1 MDVLQAMIPDTF
13 NNSKEKV
20 LLDKLQRLV
29 TGVSWTPTD
38 TTDLFLALLERFDS
52 AHSERSQLLPWLLE
66 ILHLMEINLITP
78 TWKCHK
84 RTAVEVVRDAAV
96 TDGMLKDYFSQEEE
110 KRLGEIIE
118 EIRQT
123 KLNHVNEALLSKVED
138 MVSSVYDVLCSKNI
152 AKLSGTEGDLLRLC
166 GAAERAQFR
175 PRLTQ
180 MVSWCIMALSETGQ
194 FIQVATGEG
203 KSCIVA
209 MFAAYKAMKGKT
221 VHIWS
226 SSPIL
231 AERDMEDWKNFF
243 SSLKISVDCNT
254 SKHGIP
260 SLQKCYRC
268 QVIYGTADKFAGDY
282 LTQVCERTDIF
293 GQSKSLCAI
302 VDEEDS
308 IMLDKALHVIYIG
321 ENMPP
326 LQHLNSLLAFIWTVV
341 NKYSKIDAEA
351 IIGPKCT
358 FLQVALSI
366 TKAEHSSQLTILQMA
381 EEAGVLPKGSTR
393 VVGEN
398 QSFLKNKTANATVT
412 QLARFF
418 KILEDKHPRFHFALY
433 CQNSDGSLKKFNSPH
448 EEGSMEL
455 LLLDGGLCHQLYRDE
470 QRILT
475 PIKEEVENSL
485 HFTPCELTRD
495 DHCCY
500 VPGFLSG
507 LVRSKINVWIRNA
520 LMAKEMTEDHEYVL
534 EGQRIVPVDY
544 NSTGVV
550 ENFMRWS
557 DGLHQFLELKHK
569 LKFGNMTPISNY
581 VSNVGLLQKY
591 GAEIFGLTGTLGQQA
606 EMETLEKLYGLKTC
620 QIPAFKRKKLF
631 EVEGVIV
638 DEETKW
644 IETICNVVSAQIQDT
659 CYRGQRAALIICET
673 IKRARAI
680 ERSLRDKE
688 AKLFVSNNMD
698 NRAIFAKELMGG
710 DVIIATNLAGRGTD
724 FKVSDQVNADG
735 GLFVVQT
742 FLPVNSRVEAQAFGR
757 TARQGSP
764 GSAQLIVCRSHLP
777 EQLQCLS
784 LLRKL
789 ISLLE
794 NVLNLKSCH
803 RAEFVL
809 NFKHFLRT
817 QCKDT
822 SLLRQALV
830 PILSNTSD
838 LEINEVKN
846 VRDQIAAKR
855 LSTLLDQDIPN
866 MKMKEHLFQKFL
878 SVRDKMPATSSA
890 LELSALNEYW
900 GFWLL
905 TNSED
910 NDSSEKLDEKLST
923 DLDAARGQLQK
934 GESPLSNLHYYTA
947 TGNELLE
954 KGLFKQSI
962 LMYTKAILEDPCW
975 AAFACYNRAFAHL
988 LQMQPQ
994 DQNCIRQAMKDLQ
1007 QARLSIELYWNQTKF
1022 TERCYKQLEP
1032 NPEPSVS
1039 RLDHHM
1045 KARQKVLM
1053 ALKENIDAALKK
1065 LDRARAMGSAVK
1077 VDRAMVYFLVPFV
1090 DWLPSWILLAANR
1103 KNPLKILQLRSGAS
1117 FDIFHELL
1125 GLQSLGLPYIYT
1137 LDTVFSLGGFLAK
1150 IFNFFSGIREQIIS
1164 K

>member
-1 MDVLQAMIPDTF
+1 MDMDVLQDNIPDTF
-13 NNSKEKV
+13 NNSKGKV

-29 TGVSWTPTD
+29 TSVSWSPTD
-38 TTDLFLALLERFDS
+38 ATDLFLALLERFDS

-84 RTAVEVVRDAAV
+84 GTAVGVVRDTAV

-110 KRLGEIIE
+110 KKLREIIE

-123 KLNHVNEALLSKVED
+123 KLNHVNEALLSKVEGI
-138 MVSSVYDVLCSKNI
+138 VSSVYDALCSKTI

-166 GAAERAQFR
+166 RAAERAQFR

-180 MVSWCIMALSETGQ
+180 MVSWCIMALSKTGQ

-209 MFAAYKAMKGKT
+209 MFAAFKAMKGKT
-221 VHIWS
+221 VHILS

-231 AERDMEDWKNFF
+231 AERDMEDWKKLF
-243 SSLKISVDCNT
+243 STLKISVDCNT
-254 SKHGIP
+254 NKHDIP
-260 SLQKCYRC
+260 SLQECYKC
-268 QVIYGTADKFAGDY
+268 QVVYGTAEKFAGDH

-293 GQSKSLCAI
+293 EQRKSLCAI

-308 IMLDKALHVIYIG
+308 IMLDKALHIIYMGKDI
-321 ENMPP
+321 PA

-341 NKYSKIDAEA
+341 NKYSEIDAET
-351 IIGPKCT
+351 IIG
-358 FLQVALSI
+358 
-366 TKAEHSSQLTILQMA
+366 
-381 EEAGVLPKGSTR
+381 
-393 VVGEN
+393 
-398 QSFLKNKTANATVT
+398 
-412 QLARFF
+412 
-418 KILEDKHPRFHFALY
+418 
-433 CQNSDGSLKKFNSPH
+433 
-448 EEGSMEL
+448 
-455 LLLDGGLCHQLYRDE
+455 DE
-470 QRILT
+470 QRILKT
-475 PIKEEVENSL
+475 IKEEVENSL

-495 DHCCY
+495 DRCCY

-520 LMAKEMTEDHEYVL
+520 LKAQKMTKDHEYVL

-550 ENFMRWS
+550 ENFMMWS

-569 LKFGNMTPISNY
+569 LKLSNMTPISNY
-581 VSNVGLLQKY
+581 MSNVGLLQKY

-606 EMETLEKLYGLKTC
+606 EMETLEKLYGIKTC
-620 QIPAFKRKKLF
+620 QIPVFKRKKFF

-644 IETICNVVSAQIQDT
+644 IETICNVVSAQIMGT

-673 IKRARAI
+673 IRQAKTI
-680 ERSLRDKE
+680 KRSLRDKE

-710 DVIIATNLAGRGTD
+710 DIIIATNLAGRGTD
-724 FKVSDQVNADG
+724 FKVSDQVKADG
-735 GLFVVQT
+735 GLFVVLT
-742 FLPVNSRVEAQAFGR
+742 FLPENSRVEAQAFGR

-777 EQLQCLS
+777 EPLQCLS

-789 ISLLE
+789 ITLWE

-809 NFKHFLRT
+809 IFKLFLRT

-830 PILSNTSD
+830 SSLSNTSD
-838 LEINEVKN
+838 LEINKVKN

-855 LSTLLDQDIPN
+855 LSTLLEQDIPN
-866 MKMKEHLFQKFL
+866 MKMKEHLFQKYL
-878 SVRDKMPATSSA
+878 SAQDKMPATSSE

-910 NDSSEKLDEKLST
+910 NDSTEKLDEKLST
-923 DLDAARGQLQK
+923 DLDTARGQLQK

-947 TGNELLE
+947 TGNELL
-954 KGLFKQSI
+954 KRGLFEQSI

-988 LQMQPQ
+988 LQMKPQ
-994 DQNCIRQAMKDLQ
+994 DQNCIRQAMEDLQ
-1007 QARLSIELYWNQTKF
+1007 QAQVSIELYWNQTKF

-1032 NPEPSVS
+1032 NPEPSIS
-1039 RLDHHM
+1039 RFDRHM
-1045 KARQKVLM
+1045 KTRQKVFM
-1053 ALKENIDAALKK
+1053 ALKENIDVALKK
-1065 LDRARAMGSAVK
+1065 LDRARAMGSVVK
-1077 VDRAMVYFLVPFV
+1077 VDRAMVYFLVPLV
-1090 DWLPSWILLAANR
+1090 DLLPSQILLAANC
-1103 KNPLKILQLRSGAS
+1103 KNPLKILQLMSDAS
-1117 FDIFHELL
+1117 FDMFHELL

-1137 LDTVFSLGGFLAK
+1137 LDTVFSLGGFLSK
-1150 IFNFFSGIREQIIS
+1150 IFNFSD
-1164 K
+1164 

>member
-1 MDVLQAMIPDTF
+1 MDMDVLQDIIPDTF

-29 TGVSWTPTD
+29 RSVSWSPTD
-38 TTDLFLALLERFDS
+38 TADLFLALLERFDL
-52 AHSERSQLLPWLLE
+52 AHPERSQLLPWLLE

-84 RTAVEVVRDAAV
+84 GTAVEVVRDAAV

-110 KRLGEIIE
+110 KQLGKIIE

-123 KLNHVNEALLSKVED
+123 KLNHVDEERLSKVED
-138 MVSSVYDVLCSKNI
+138 IVSSVYDVLCSKTI

-166 GAAERAQFR
+166 QAAERAQFR

-180 MVSWCIMALSETGQ
+180 MVSWCIMALSKTGQ

-209 MFAAYKAMKGKT
+209 MFAAFKAMKGKT
-221 VHIWS
+221 VHILS

-231 AERDMEDWKNFF
+231 AERDMEDWKKLFNT
-243 SSLKISVDCNT
+243 LKISVDCNT
-254 SKHGIP
+254 NKRDIP

-268 QVIYGTADKFAGDY
+268 QVVYGTAEKFAGDF
-282 LTQVCERTDIF
+282 LTQDCEQTDIF
-293 GQSKSLCAI
+293 GQGKSLCAI

-308 IMLDKALHVIYIG
+308 IMLDKALHIIYIG
-321 ENMPP
+321 EDMPA

-341 NKYSKIDAEA
+341 NKYSEIDAET
-351 IIGPKCT
+351 IIG
-358 FLQVALSI
+358 
-366 TKAEHSSQLTILQMA
+366 
-381 EEAGVLPKGSTR
+381 
-393 VVGEN
+393 
-398 QSFLKNKTANATVT
+398 
-412 QLARFF
+412 
-418 KILEDKHPRFHFALY
+418 
-433 CQNSDGSLKKFNSPH
+433 
-448 EEGSMEL
+448 
-455 LLLDGGLCHQLYRDE
+455 DE

-485 HFTPCELTRD
+485 HFTPCELTGD
-495 DHCCY
+495 DGCCY

-520 LMAKEMTEDHEYVL
+520 LIAKKMTKDHEYVL

-544 NSTGVV
+544 SSTGVV
-550 ENFMRWS
+550 ENFMTWS

-569 LKFGNMTPISNY
+569 LKLSNMTHISNY
-581 VSNVGLLQKY
+581 MSNVGLLQKY

-606 EMETLEKLYGLKTC
+606 EMETLEKLYGIKTC
-620 QIPAFKRKKLF
+620 QIPVFKRKKFF

-644 IETICNVVSAQIQDT
+644 IETICNVVSAQIKGT

-673 IKRARAI
+673 INRAKTI
-680 ERSLRDKE
+680 KRSLRDKE

-698 NRAIFAKELMGG
+698 NRAIFEKELVGG
-710 DVIIATNLAGRGTD
+710 DIIIATNLAGRGAD
-724 FKVSDQVNADG
+724 FKVSDQVKADG

-742 FLPVNSRVEAQAFGR
+742 FLPENSRVEAQAFGR

-777 EQLQCLS
+777 VQLQCLS
-784 LLRKL
+784 LLRKM
-789 ISLLE
+789 ISLWQ

-803 RAEFVL
+803 RAEFVFIL
-809 NFKHFLRT
+809 KLFLRT

-822 SLLRQALV
+822 SLLRHALV
-830 PILSNTSD
+830 SSLNNTSD
-838 LEINEVKN
+838 LEINKVKN

-855 LSTLLDQDIPN
+855 LSTLLEQDIPN

-878 SVRDKMPATSSA
+878 SARDKMPATSSE

-905 TNSED
+905 INSED
-910 NDSSEKLDEKLST
+910 NDSTEKLDEKLST
-923 DLDAARGQLQK
+923 DLDTARRQLQK
-934 GESPLSNLHYYTA
+934 GESPLSNLHYYTV

-954 KGLFKQSI
+954 RGLFEQSI

-988 LQMQPQ
+988 LQMKPQ
-994 DQNCIRQAMKDLQ
+994 GQGCIRQAMEDLQ
-1007 QARLSIELYWNQTKF
+1007 QARVSIELYWNQTKF

-1032 NPEPSVS
+1032 NPEPSIS
-1039 RLDHHM
+1039 RFDHHM
-1045 KARQKVLM
+1045 KTRQKVFM
-1053 ALKENIDAALKK
+1053 ALKENIDVALKK
-1065 LDRARAMGSAVK
+1065 LDRARAMGSVVK
-1077 VDRAMVYFLVPFV
+1077 VDRAMVFFLVPLV
-1090 DWLPSWILLAANR
+1090 DLLPSQTLLLSANR
-1103 KNPLKILQLRSGAS
+1103 KNPLKILQLMSDAS
-1117 FDIFHELL
+1117 FDMFHELH

-1137 LDTVFSLGGFLAK
+1137 LDTVFSLGGFLSK
-1150 IFNFFSGIREQIIS
+1150 IFF
-1164 K
+1164 